1 MSSEK
6 SPPRRRRSTLTP
18 RTATKTTPKPAPSA
32 PAKPASGQNARPRP
46 PEPGAI
52 VDYGYLW
59 KREHDAGQENASKVR
74 PCYILGVKQID
85 GLYIVSVL
93 PISSSAT
100 GARVP
105 IHPRERAALGLPDDC
120 DVVIE
125 EANVFQWPGPDIV
138 PQDNRA
144 LMRAN
149 PASRKLT
156 SAIADARAGR
166 KLEIVF
172 RTV

>member
-1 MSSEK
+1 MSSKK
-6 SPPRRRRSTLTP
+6 SPQRPRLTT
-18 RTATKTTPKPAPSA
+18 RTPPTVTKTSREKQPSRSA
-32 PAKPASGQNARPRP
+32 DSLPPGNARPRP

-125 EANVFQWPGPDIV
+125 EANVSQWPGPDIV